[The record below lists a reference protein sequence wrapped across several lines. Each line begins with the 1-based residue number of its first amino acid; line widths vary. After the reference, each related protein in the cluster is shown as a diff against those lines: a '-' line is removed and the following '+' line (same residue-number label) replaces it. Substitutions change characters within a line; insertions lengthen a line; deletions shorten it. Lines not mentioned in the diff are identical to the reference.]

1 MRVRKQA
8 NSCHGT
14 KVKYSEM
21 QRAEF
26 LINVLH
32 SALFIKSGK
41 GTKVSAWYLL
51 TLFQRNIRMKS
62 IVLACLIIL
71 SSIQVFA
78 QPGRKFTVE
87 DKKAIKYYL
96 EAEQA
101 YELGLKQEAQM
112 SLDNAI
118 DRSPK
123 FGECYV
129 LLAQIEQDKG
139 NTEAALAALGKTLE
153 ISARQ
158 FYTMAYF
165 MADIEQRHE
174 DYASARTHFA
184 EFLKHAKDDH
194 PNKPR
199 AQLGIQSCDF
209 AEYAL
214 KNPVPFS
221 PENMGEGVNTSDPEY
236 FPCLTA
242 DGQTLLFTRLLKD
255 SRAFTG
261 KQEDFFVS
269 VQTDQQWDQAMPL
282 KGINTERNEGAPA
295 LSADGQLLIFTACE
309 SVDGWG
315 KYEGKGSCDLFFSQ
329 RSGKDWVPAQN
340 MGKINSYKWE
350 SQPSFSADGRTL
362 YFVRGV
368 RGPQGVNSQDIFFAQ
383 LQKDGSWSTP
393 TKIPGLVNTP
403 MEEESVMIHPDG
415 ETLYFASNGHP
426 GMGGMDLFVS
436 RKQKDGSWGTP
447 GNLRYPINTGGD
459 ENSILVTSEG
469 NVALFASDRPGGFG
483 DLDLYSFVLPEAAIA
498 QKVTYV
504 KGTVLDAS
512 SFKYLEAKFE
522 LIDLAT
528 GELVVE
534 SYSNAVDGSFL
545 VCLPPN
551 REYVLNVTK
560 PGYLFY
566 SDSFKLKT
574 KGNNQPYELEV
585 LLQKIKDGSSIVLK
599 NVFFDT
605 DKFDLRAESKIELNK
620 VVDFMN
626 LNPST
631 IIEIGGHTDD
641 VGSDQTNLVLSE
653 NRAKSVVAYLVAQGI
668 AQNRLS
674 AKGYGEGVPK
684 ASNDSEIGRAQNRR
698 TEFKVLKK

>member
-1 MRVRKQA
+1 
-8 NSCHGT
+8 
-14 KVKYSEM
+14 
-21 QRAEF
+21 
-26 LINVLH
+26 
-32 SALFIKSGK
+32 
-41 GTKVSAWYLL
+41 
-51 TLFQRNIRMKS
+51 MKS
-62 IVLACLIIL
+62 IVLAVFVLL
-71 SSIQVFA
+71 SSFSVFA

-112 SLDNAI
+112 SLDKAI
-118 DRSPK
+118 ERSPK

-129 LLAQIEQDKG
+129 LLAQIEQEKG
-139 NTEAALAALGKTLE
+139 NTEGAIEALKKTLE
-153 ISARQ
+153 IGARQ
-158 FYTMAYF
+158 FYSMAYYV
-165 MADIEQRHE
+165 ADMQQRQE
-174 DYASARTHFA
+174 NYPEARVHFA
-184 EFLKHAKDDH
+184 EFLKHAPTDH
-194 PNKPR
+194 PNRPR
-199 AQLGIQSCDF
+199 ALLGTQSCDF
-209 AEYAL
+209 AELAIQ
-214 KNPVPFS
+214 NPVPFS
-221 PENMGEGVNTSDPEY
+221 PINMGEGVNTADPEY

-242 DGQTLLFTRLLKD
+242 DGQTLLFTRLLND

-261 KQEDFFVS
+261 KQEDFFIS
-269 VQTDQQWDQAMPL
+269 VKAEEKWDQAMPL
-282 KGINTERNEGAPA
+282 RGINTERNEGAPA

-315 KYEGKGSCDLFFSQ
+315 KYQGKGSCDLFFSQ
-329 RSGKDWVPAQN
+329 RSGQDWVPAQN
-340 MGKINSYKWE
+340 LGKVNSYKWE

-368 RGPQGVNSQDIFFAQ
+368 RGPEGVNSQDIFFAQ
-383 LQKDGSWSTP
+383 LQKDGSWTTP
-393 TKIPGLVNTP
+393 AKIPGLVNTP

-436 RKQKDGSWGTP
+436 RKQKDGLWGTP
-447 GNLRYPINTGGD
+447 MNLGYPINTGGD

-469 NVALFASDRPGGFG
+469 DVALFASDRPGGYG
-483 DLDLYSFVLPEAAIA
+483 DLDLYSFLLPADVTAS
-498 QKVTYV
+498 KVTYV
-504 KGTVLDAS
+504 KGTVLDATS
-512 SFKYLEAKFE
+512 YKRLEAKFE

-534 SYSNAVDGSFL
+534 SYSNAGDGSFL

-566 SDSFKLKT
+566 SDSFKLKS
-574 KGNNQPYELEV
+574 KGNNEPYELEV

-605 DKFDLRAESKIELNK
+605 DKYDLRSESKIELNK

-631 IIEIGGHTDD
+631 VIEIGGHTDD
-641 VGSDQTNLVLSE
+641 VGSDQTNLILSE
-653 NRAKSVVAYLVAQGI
+653 NRAKAVVDYLATQGI
-668 AQNRLS
+668 SQDRLS
-674 AKGYGEGVPK
+674 AKGYGESVPK

-698 TEFKVLKK
+698 TEFKVLSK